1 MFAQAEGH
9 AIRFDEA
16 GEIIGITVV
25 GARWL
30 AEQDG
35 RIVITN
41 PGSVHSAGPLETS
54 ASHLA
59 EALAA

>member
-1 MFAQAEGH
+1 ML
-9 AIRFDEA
+9 DES

-25 GARWL
+25 NAHWL
-30 AEQDG
+30 AEHDG
-35 RIVITN
+35 RIVVTI
-41 PGSVHSAGPLETS
+41 PDSIRCSGPLETS